1 VILGATIGIVGPVGD
16 LFESL
21 VKRDVQIKD
30 SGRGIPGHGGVLDR
44 FDALLWT
51 SVASYFVLTAG
62 FGF

>member
-1 VILGATIGIVGPVGD
+1 VAGPLGD

-44 FDALLWT
+44 FDALIFAAV
-51 SVASYFVLTAG
+51 SGYFLLTLVLG
-62 FGF
+62 F